1 MNYLKGRRHMVFE
14 QVATSSIHA
23 LFNAEQMRATGV
35 KANIVSHTL
44 RSGITVLSGSGGNIA
59 VLNGPDGKVMVDSG
73 FAVSQ
78 TEIET
83 ALSLISDEPVRSLVN
98 THWHFDHTDG
108 NQWVYESGAVIIGHR
123 NSRIRMQQKQAI
135 PAFEVLLHPSSR
147 SELPTVVFDNELT
160 LELNDERILLRRYA
174 PAHTDSDISVYFER
188 ADVLHV
194 GDTWLNGIYPFI
206 DCESGGNID
215 GVINAS
221 LKNLEL
227 AGPNTIVIPG
237 HGAVGNR
244 NDLLES
250 HEMVVGIRSRVAT
263 LKANGATIEAA
274 IAAHPT
280 EPFDDKWGRN
290 FIPPELF
297 TENVY
302 EGI

>member
-1 MNYLKGRRHMVFE
+1 MLFE
-14 QVATSSIHA
+14 QVANSSIHA
-23 LFNAEQMRATGV
+23 LFNAEEMRATGD

-73 FAVSQ
+73 FATSQ
-78 TEIET
+78 PEIET

-123 NSRIRMQQKQAI
+123 NNRVRMQQEQAI
-135 PAFEVLLHPSSR
+135 PAFEVLLHPSSK
-147 SELPTVVFDNELT
+147 SELPTIVFDNDLT
-160 LELNDERILLRRYA
+160 LELNDERILLRGYA

-206 DCESGGNID
+206 DCDSGGNID
-215 GVINAS
+215 GVIAAS
-221 LKNLEL
+221 LANLEL

-237 HGAVGNR
+237 HGAIGNR
-244 NDLLES
+244 NDLLEF
-250 HEMVVGIRSRVAT
+250 HEMLVGIQSRVAA
-263 LKANGATIEAA
+263 LKANGATLEAV
-274 IAAHPT
+274 IAARPT
-280 EPFDDKWGRN
+280 EPFDDKWGRS

-302 EGI
+302 EGV

>member
-1 MNYLKGRRHMVFE
+1 MVFE

-244 NDLLES
+244 NDLLEF

-280 EPFDDKWGRN
+280 EPFDDKWGRS

>member
-244 NDLLES
+244 NDLLEF

-280 EPFDDKWGRN
+280 EPFDDKWGRS